1 MFKKMIIPGMIVL
14 TLLCSVGLS
23 GYSYISSDSLR
34 SKIAVQEQQ
43 MAELNEELTEI
54 EMHKVDVNEVK
65 VAMNTASQAG
75 NDVAALQNYYLTTEL
90 GTDDE
95 DMADFS
101 KRTQAVK
108 ALFGSSDQGAVV
120 PWYSGEGCI
129 WSFET
134 TYSFSD
140 NEVPVLWL
148 CRDTSS
154 ERNVLAYATARY
166 DADEGYFHDVKWDT
180 VVRRATD
187 SSSNQTIDRNSI
199 WKALLGEAQDVYEA
213 SDDESTESE
222 IIVDGDNEYGMTA
235 HGYAYDPN
243 ESEVASE

>member
-1 MFKKMIIPGMIVL
+1 MFKKMIIPGIIVL

-23 GYSYISSDSLR
+23 GYSYISSEGLR

-54 EMHKVDVNEVK
+54 ELHKVDVNEVK
-65 VAMNTASQAG
+65 VVLNTASQAG
-75 NDVAALQNYYLTTEL
+75 NDVAALQNYYLTTDL
-90 GTDDE
+90 STSDKDV
-95 DMADFS
+95 ADFS

-108 ALFGSSDQGAVV
+108 ALFGSSDQGAIV
-120 PWYSGEGCI
+120 PWYSGDGCI

-134 TYSFSD
+134 TYGFSD

-154 ERNVLAYATARY
+154 ERSVLAYATANY
-166 DADEGYFHDVKWDT
+166 DADDGCFRDVKWDT
-180 VVRRATD
+180 VVRT
-187 SSSNQTIDRNSI
+187 STNVGGTQTVDRDSI
-199 WKALLGEAQDVYEA
+199 WRALLGEAEDVYEA
-213 SDDESTESE
+213 SLDDEDTESE
-222 IIVDGDNEYGMTA
+222 IVDGDNEYGMTA

-243 ESEVASE
+243 ESEVGSE